1 MEIFKNWKSYWHL
14 VVTWKESFFKKWIKR
29 QLLCLFSGKI
39 ITWAAAA
46 AATAADDENVEAAAA
61 SMYGAVDEAAAAAAW
76 AG

>member
-1 MEIFKNWKSYWHL
+1 MTFGCNLEGIIFLKMD
-14 VVTWKESFFKKWIKR
+14 KKAIFAS
-29 QLLCLFSGKI
+29 LFSGKI

-61 SMYGAVDEAAAAAAW
+61 SMYGAVEEAAAAAAW

>member
-1 MEIFKNWKSYWHL
+1 M
-14 VVTWKESFFKKWIKR
+14 VVTCKESFLKSGWKKR
-29 QLLCLFSGKI
+29 QFWCLFPGKI

-61 SMYGAVDEAAAAAAW
+61 SMYGAVEEAAAAAAW